1 MTEYRVRILDLPKE
15 ERPRERMKQ
24 HGAESLSNAELL
36 AIILRIGTKE
46 DNVINLSNRIL
57 KDFNINQLSRA
68 TVAEL
73 SKIHGIKDAKACQ
86 IVACFE
92 LARRLESYSDKPKPK
107 IKSPEDANKAIS
119 PKLRNLKKETFKA
132 LYLDTKNQLI
142 REETISIG
150 SLDASVVHPREVFKT
165 AIAESAAA
173 VILAHNH
180 PSGDPSPSRHDI
192 ELTKRLIESGNI
204 MGIEVLD
211 HIIVGD
217 GSFVSLKERGL
228 MEEGDGKSGEDD
240 IGRGNIK
247 RWKNFTSRPH

>member
-1 MTEYRVRILDLPKE
+1 VRIHDLPVD
-15 ERPRERMKQ
+15 ERPRERLIK

-57 KDFNINQLSRA
+57 RDYTLPQLSRA
-68 TVAEL
+68 GVSEL
-73 SKIHGIKDAKACQ
+73 SKIHGIKTAKATQ
-86 IVACFE
+86 VVACFE
-92 LARRLESYSDKPKPK
+92 LARRLESYSETAKPR
-107 IKSPEDANKAIS
+107 IKTPEDAYKLIA

-165 AIAESAAA
+165 AIQESASS

-180 PSGDPSPSRHDI
+180 PSGDPEPSREDI
-192 ELTKRLIESGNI
+192 ELTRRLREAGSI

-217 GSFVSLKERGL
+217 GRYISLNEKKL
-228 MEEGDGKSGEDD
+228 
-240 IGRGNIK
+240 I
-247 RWKNFTSRPH
+247 